1 MVSSDARAGKKASPK
16 LQIPRVREECAICR
30 DDPRGRAVG
39 VVGTGRIGA
48 LVVKAKRVV
57 SAAKCWRTTCTPARS
72 VRRWGVVRDDPRHHG
87 PSFAITL
94 TRRFPDPLL
103 GAVMRGALGD
113 YMSISISHDEEV
125 VRRAVAL
132 LRQGELVAIP
142 TETVYGLAGDAC
154 SDDAVA
160 RIFSAKGRPR
170 FNPLICHV
178 HTLDVLR
185 DEVKVSEQA
194 RLLADSFW
202 PGPLTLVMP
211 RRSGGSVSLLASAGL
226 DTLAVRVPQ
235 HPMALEILRVFRG
248 PLVAP
253 SANRS
258 GHISPTKAEHVVG
271 DLGTDVSLVVDGG
284 PCTLGLES
292 TVVDVSV
299 DPPEML
305 RPGWISRSGIE
316 RIVGPLRPGTA
327 TDGSPK
333 SPGLL
338 ARHYAPTKPLRLDV
352 RTVESHEALLAF
364 GSSEPSG
371 AYVVHNLSPAGNLI
385 EAAANL
391 FSMLRELDR
400 SAAQSIAVMPI
411 PGEGLA
417 EAIRDRLR
425 RAAAPP

>member
-1 MVSSDARAGKKASPK
+1 MS
-16 LQIPRVREECAICR
+16 
-30 DDPRGRAVG
+30 
-39 VVGTGRIGA
+39 T
-48 LVVKAKRVV
+48 
-57 SAAKCWRTTCTPARS
+57 
-72 VRRWGVVRDDPRHHG
+72 
-87 PSFAITL
+87 SFN
-94 TRRFPDPLL
+94 
-103 GAVMRGALGD
+103 
-113 YMSISISHDEEV
+113 HDEEV
-125 VRRAVAL
+125 IRQAVAL

-154 SDDAVA
+154 SDEAVA

-178 HTLDVLR
+178 HKLDVLG
-185 DEVKVSEQA
+185 DEVEVSEQSRA
-194 RLLADSFW
+194 LAETFW
-202 PGPLTLVMP
+202 PGPLTLVLP
-211 RRSGGSVSLLASAGL
+211 RRSGGNVSLLASAGL

-235 HPMALEILRVFRG
+235 HPMALEILRTFGG

-258 GHISPTKAEHVVG
+258 GHISPTRAEHVVG
-271 DLGTDVSLVVDGG
+271 DMGADVSLVVDGG
-284 PCTLGLES
+284 PCILGLES

-305 RPGWISRSGIE
+305 RPGCISRREIE
-316 RIVGPLRPGTA
+316 RILGPLGSGAA
-327 TDGSPK
+327 TGGSPK

-338 ARHYAPTKPLRLDV
+338 ARHYAPTKALRLNAL
-352 RTVESHEALLAF
+352 TVESHEALLAF
-364 GSSEPSG
+364 GLPEPSG
-371 AYVVHNLSPAGNLI
+371 ACVVHNLSPAANLT

-400 SAAQSIAVMPI
+400 SAAESIAVMPI

>member
-1 MVSSDARAGKKASPK
+1 
-16 LQIPRVREECAICR
+16 
-30 DDPRGRAVG
+30 
-39 VVGTGRIGA
+39 
-48 LVVKAKRVV
+48 
-57 SAAKCWRTTCTPARS
+57 
-72 VRRWGVVRDDPRHHG
+72 
-87 PSFAITL
+87 
-94 TRRFPDPLL
+94 
-103 GAVMRGALGD
+103 
-113 YMSISISHDEEV
+113 MSISISPDEEV

-142 TETVYGLAGDAC
+142 TETVYGLAGDAR
-154 SDDAVA
+154 SDAAVA
-160 RIFSAKGRPR
+160 RIFSAKGRPT

-178 HTLDVLR
+178 HSLDVLR
-185 DEVKVSEQA
+185 DEVEISDKA
-194 RLLADSFW
+194 KALAETFW
-202 PGPLTLVMP
+202 PGPLTLVLP

-235 HPMALEILRVFRG
+235 HPVALEILRIFGG

-258 GHISPTKAEHVVG
+258 GQISPTTAEHVVG
-271 DLGTDVSLVVDGG
+271 DMGADISLVVDGG
-284 PCTLGLES
+284 PCTLGIES

-305 RPGWISRSGIE
+305 RPGWIGRGEIE
-316 RIVGPLRPGTA
+316 RVVGAMGTGA
-327 TDGSPK
+327 TIDGPPR

-338 ARHYAPTKPLRLDV
+338 ARHYAPTKAVRLDV

-364 GSSEPSG
+364 GSSEPTG
-371 AYVVHNLSPAGNLI
+371 AHVVRNLSPAGNLM

-400 SAAQSIAVMPI
+400 SAAQSIAVMTI

-425 RAAAPP
+425 RAATPP